1 VYGAARRTAAAR
13 STLVST
19 EETPLTRSRQTA
31 ASTGPPPAAL
41 PRFVHVVAVLG
52 GMSGILYGYDVGS
65 MSGALPLLTDDF
77 GLSSSGQG
85 LVTSALLFGAL
96 PAIVGATLA
105 ARRLDRRTLLV
116 LGGAAFVLGSL
127 GSALAPTIGALIAAR
142 VLLGLACG
150 IANQFGLIYLSEL
163 APKRIRG
170 RLTAMYQLSVNI
182 GILLAYLVG
191 SAFTSSGLWE
201 WILGLGAL
209 PAAVFLVGMLLSPP
223 SPRWLLAR
231 GRDDEALRVLRRVR
245 PDEQEA
251 RAEVGEIRESLSRQS
266 AGLGELFG
274 TYRPA
279 ITLTLVL
286 TFFQV
291 FTGINSVIYYAP
303 IIFEHA
309 TGATSAGTIAN
320 FGVGS
325 ALVLSTALSL
335 PLIERLGRVPL
346 LTLSLLGQVPTTVGI
361 ALFPNT
367 TWLAILCVFLYTFSF
382 GIGLGPVF
390 WLLCP
395 EVLPLQARA
404 LGMGVITFTQ
414 YLLNA
419 GSSLVFPS
427 VLDAMGNW
435 VFLVFAALS
444 ALAAWYVH
452 RTAPETRGR
461 SLEEI
466 EEHWRRRAPAAP

>member
-1 VYGAARRTAAAR
+1 MTRTHSTAAD
-13 STLVST
+13 
-19 EETPLTRSRQTA
+19 
-31 ASTGPPPAAL
+31 TGPPAPL

-105 ARRLDRRTLLV
+105 ARRVDRRTLLV
-116 LGGAAFVLGSL
+116 LGGTAFVLGSL
-127 GSALAPTIGALIAAR
+127 GSALAPSVGALIAAR

-170 RLTAMYQLSVNI
+170 RLTAMYQLSVNV
-182 GILLAYLVG
+182 GILLAYVVG
-191 SAFTSSGLWE
+191 SAFTGSGLWK
-201 WILGLGAL
+201 WILGLGAV
-209 PAAVFLVGMLLSPP
+209 PASVFLVGMLLSPP

-231 GRDDEALRVLRRVR
+231 GREQEALRVLRKVR
-245 PDEQEA
+245 PDEQQA
-251 RAEVGEIRESLSRQS
+251 REEVAEINDSLSRQS
-266 AGLGELFG
+266 AGFRELFG

-279 ITLTLVL
+279 IALTLVL

-303 IIFEHA
+303 IIFKHA

-335 PLIERLGRVPL
+335 PLIEKLGRVPL
-346 LTLSLLGQVPTTVGI
+346 LTLSLLGQVPTTVAI

-414 YLLNA
+414 YLFNA

-427 VLDAMGNW
+427 VLDAMGNS

-466 EEHWRRRAPAAP
+466 EAYWRQRRPRESRPA